1 VYKVGVLFLGLLLR
15 VKCKLL
21 QKCWIYSNWASLFG
35 LKIHWTVGPAWRWIS
50 IRLRF
55 HPHRLQ
61 FLLDSSPI
69 IMEAFQK
76 AWTKPCLLCR
86 HLNSVC
92 YQRHSFHYLIQIV
105 FFSQFSWTRLSG
117 WTLQTSSTP
126 LGPFAPTWRMHTTF
140 VTTAPFWRGRVACI
154 STRTTPFPLH
164 ISSVNSCF
172 SVAASPPPK
181 ESDPLGA
188 YSSSGLVRDTGKTR
202 DSRSGTGCLT
212 LLQPSRYPLLEVNS
226 SAGSGTSNDI
236 WAGYLI
242 HMCRGSR
249 SRGEKKARWACIPPT
264 VEYALPAGSS

>member
-1 VYKVGVLFLGLLLR
+1 MQASEFCVL
-15 VKCKLL
+15 
-21 QKCWIYSNWASLFG
+21 S
-35 LKIHWTVGPAWRWIS
+35 T
-50 IRLRF
+50 
-55 HPHRLQ
+55 
-61 FLLDSSPI
+61 
-69 IMEAFQK
+69 
-76 AWTKPCLLCR
+76 T
-86 HLNSVC
+86 
-92 YQRHSFHYLIQIV
+92 
-105 FFSQFSWTRLSG
+105 FFSLSHTNRFLFTVFLDAAQRLNPSNKQH
-117 WTLQTSSTP
+117 T

-236 WAGYLI
+236 
-242 HMCRGSR
+242 
-249 SRGEKKARWACIPPT
+249 
-264 VEYALPAGSS
+264 